1 MLFMSH
7 HLITHQNV
15 LRTDIKITHI
25 YKTCKMTLFKLCP
38 AWNDIIAYICCT
50 QFTVD
55 AAQSIW
61 HAINKQF
68 TLALL

>member
-1 MLFMSH
+1 
-7 HLITHQNV
+7 
-15 LRTDIKITHI
+15 
-25 YKTCKMTLFKLCP
+25 MTLFKLCP